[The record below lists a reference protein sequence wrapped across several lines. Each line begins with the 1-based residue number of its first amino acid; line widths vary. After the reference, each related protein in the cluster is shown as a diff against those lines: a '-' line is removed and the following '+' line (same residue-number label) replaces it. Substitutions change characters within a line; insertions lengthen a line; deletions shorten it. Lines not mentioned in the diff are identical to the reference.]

1 MCCSPW
7 GRKESDRT
15 EQLRG
20 TEGTSLGNRK
30 RPVSCPSSALQIT
43 QACGSSGVAVPS
55 LPCFSG
61 RLLALFPR
69 SLPLA
74 GCPCPPWSL
83 PLAGCPCP
91 PCSLPLTGCPCAPW
105 SLPLAG
111 YLCPPQSLPLAG
123 WLYPCPPWPLPLA
136 GGLCRCRPH
145 PQLSGGLSL
154 IPGGICP
161 SLDQVF
167 VPGQAEWAAG
177 QGCMGPSW
185 QAGWGRGPGR
195 CQVSAGGG

>member
-1 MCCSPW
+1 M
-7 GRKESDRT
+7 
-15 EQLRG
+15 RG
-20 TEGTSLGNRK
+20 MAVLSWLAVLGSSLGHF
-30 RPVSCPSSALQIT
+30 PFHAWSWAVFPSHFRILQ
-43 QACGSSGVAVPS
+43 S
-55 LPCFSG
+55 LG
-61 RLLALFPR
+61 RSHKASDF
-69 SLPLA
+69 
-74 GCPCPPWSL
+74 
-83 PLAGCPCP
+83 
-91 PCSLPLTGCPCAPW
+91 CSLPLTGCPCAPW

-195 CQVSAGGG
+195 CQESAGGG